1 MSNGF
6 ADHHGQPNSQGTVY
20 SGVSLDVCGN
30 VSMPHYTGS
39 ITVFVSSLPPIIVE
53 NQTHV

>member
-39 ITVFVSSLPPIIVE
+39 ITVFVSSLPPITVE